1 MNAPAP
7 SGRFFFKQLL
17 VAWQSPGFIP
27 LPNCLALGHNSF
39 APSVPQGGPMPQASP
54 APQPHTAFMDRVPR
68 PPVFATPAEERR
80 HRRERLAAAFRLFA
94 EFGFDEGVAGH
105 ITARDPERL
114 DHFWVNP
121 FGLHFGQIRASDL
134 ILVDHSGKVV
144 EGHAEVNLAA
154 FAIHSRI
161 HAARPDVVAAAHAHS
176 IYGKSWSAL
185 GRRLDPL
192 TQDAC
197 AFYEDHVVFDDY
209 TGIVEETSEG
219 DRIARALGGK
229 KAAILR
235 NHGLLTVGHSV
246 DEAAW
251 WFITMDRSCQA
262 QLLAEAAGQPH
273 RIPHDTAKTTY
284 ALVGTH
290 LAGWFQ
296 FQPLWQRVSRAHPDL
311 FE

>member
-1 MNAPAP
+1 
-7 SGRFFFKQLL
+7 
-17 VAWQSPGFIP
+17 
-27 LPNCLALGHNSF
+27 
-39 APSVPQGGPMPQASP
+39 MPQPSP
-54 APQPHTAFMDRVPR
+54 ATHANTAFMDRVPR
-68 PPVFATPAEERR
+68 PPVFTSPADERR
-80 HRRERLAAAFRLFA
+80 HRKERLAAAFRLFA

-105 ITARDPERL
+105 ITARDPERT
-114 DHFWVNP
+114 DCFWVNP
-121 FGLHFGQIRASDL
+121 FGLHFGQIRVSDL

-144 EGHAEVNLAA
+144 EGSAEVNLAA

-176 IYGKSWSAL
+176 LYGKSWSSL
-185 GRRLDPL
+185 GRLLDPL

-197 AFYEDHVVFDDY
+197 AFFDDHVVFDDY

-219 DRIARALGGK
+219 DRIARALGSK

-251 WFITMDRSCQA
+251 WFITMDRSCQS
-262 QLLAEAAGQPH
+262 QLLAEAAGEP
-273 RIPHDTAKTTY
+273 RKIPDAVAKHTY
-284 ALVGTH
+284 ALVGSH

-296 FQPLWQRVSRAHPDL
+296 FQPLWQRISRAHPDL